1 MASRP
6 GEPADDDQPA
16 DDGPGGVPPGDG
28 PGEAV
33 GGSGEDEVVLADLV
47 PERVRAARDGA
58 SPDRLAELE
67 AKIAQAIARSRAPA
81 TLRAY
86 RSDWADFVL
95 WCDSVGLE
103 ALPAGAGTVA
113 AYVAELA
120 DPGDD
125 RAPRAVST
133 IERRLAAIGQAHTV
147 AKQANPAREPL
158 VAETMKGIRRTL
170 GVAQDHKR
178 GLTPADLRAM
188 VAGLGDRLIDH
199 RDRSLLLVGFAGG
212 FRRSELVGIDV
223 DHVAEH
229 PEGLLV
235 ALVRSKTDQEQAGRR
250 VEIVYGNSADT
261 CPVRAW
267 RRWLE
272 ESGIGDGP
280 AFRPVD
286 RHGNISA
293 NRLSAQAVGI
303 VVKRHTARL
312 GHDTRDFA
320 GHSLRRGMATT
331 AARNGAAERTI
342 MRATG
347 HTATETLRG
356 YIEEGEQFSD
366 PASGYLDL

>member
-1 MASRP
+1 
-6 GEPADDDQPA
+6 
-16 DDGPGGVPPGDG
+16 
-28 PGEAV
+28 
-33 GGSGEDEVVLADLV
+33 
-47 PERVRAARDGA
+47 
-58 SPDRLAELE
+58 
-67 AKIAQAIARSRAPA
+67 
-81 TLRAY
+81 
-86 RSDWADFVL
+86 
-95 WCDSVGLE
+95 
-103 ALPAGAGTVA
+103 
-113 AYVAELA
+113 
-120 DPGDD
+120 
-125 RAPRAVST
+125 
-133 IERRLAAIGQAHTV
+133 
-147 AKQANPAREPL
+147 
-158 VAETMKGIRRTL
+158 
-170 GVAQDHKR
+170 
-178 GLTPADLRAM
+178 
-188 VAGLGDRLIDH
+188 
-199 RDRSLLLVGFAGG
+199 
-212 FRRSELVGIDV
+212 
-223 DHVAEH
+223 AEH

-272 ESGIGDGP
+272 ESGIRDGP
-280 AFRPVD
+280 AYRPID
-286 RHGNISA
+286 RHGNVSA